1 MKDFRDDIFCKIANY
16 QITACI
22 YTDMDGVI
30 SGVTDALNVAAEIG
44 LTVNYTV
51 SEGDEVFS
59 GDLIAEISGTPKQ
72 ICQAEDQ
79 LIGCISKYS
88 GVATAAKKF
97 VEKAG
102 PKMRVVCGSH
112 KKATFEIKEKL
123 RAAIVT
129 GGAHIRISDEP
140 MVYLDKNYVAMF
152 GGIQKALM
160 AVAQIM
166 DRKKA
171 IQIKGRNE
179 SGDIVREAWTAVSS
193 GADIVYVDTGNVTDL
208 KLVTDAL
215 KPKLKELEETESYRH
230 VEFAFGGGVVFSDMD
245 AIRDAGADI
254 VGVGRAIIDAPLM
267 DLRLEVTD
275 VKDPSLTHDGYN
287 LLDKHELMIQG
298 ISLDETN
305 LNELAAVVAEEIGV
319 APEDTL
325 VIDVRDRAVALDIL
339 QSHLDPEK
347 FISKEKT
354 ILKRLSQL
362 KGVCLDPGAQ
372 VTSNGM
378 LGWIAG
384 DEVDIDQSRQEIA
397 RSKEIGMQI
406 MKAVSRRVIVFPTGS
421 EIESGEVEDTNTTL
435 VMQKFSEAGFTAEK
449 GEVLKDD
456 LYLFSG
462 KLRLAAENGY
472 GVSITTG
479 GVGAE
484 NKDFSVEAIQ
494 LLDPK
499 ACTPYIAKFRA
510 GHGRHSKDGIR
521 IGVGQ
526 MGLTTYIALPGP
538 NDEVSVCIDTVV
550 KGVSEGWSKEILA
563 HEIAKLLRTRL
574 QKKIG
579 IEHSSVC

>member
-1 MKDFRDDIFCKIANY
+1 
-16 QITACI
+16 
-22 YTDMDGVI
+22 
-30 SGVTDALNVAAEIG
+30 
-44 LTVNYTV
+44 
-51 SEGDEVFS
+51 
-59 GDLIAEISGTPKQ
+59 
-72 ICQAEDQ
+72 
-79 LIGCISKYS
+79 
-88 GVATAAKKF
+88 
-97 VEKAG
+97 
-102 PKMRVVCGSH
+102 
-112 KKATFEIKEKL
+112 
-123 RAAIVT
+123 
-129 GGAHIRISDEP
+129 
-140 MVYLDKNYVAMF
+140 
-152 GGIQKALM
+152 
-160 AVAQIM
+160 
-166 DRKKA
+166 
-171 IQIKGRNE
+171 
-179 SGDIVREAWTAVSS
+179 
-193 GADIVYVDTGNVTDL
+193 
-208 KLVTDAL
+208 
-215 KPKLKELEETESYRH
+215 
-230 VEFAFGGGVVFSDMD
+230 
-245 AIRDAGADI
+245 
-254 VGVGRAIIDAPLM
+254 
-267 DLRLEVTD
+267 
-275 VKDPSLTHDGYN
+275 
-287 LLDKHELMIQG
+287 
-298 ISLDETN
+298 
-305 LNELAAVVAEEIGV
+305 
-319 APEDTL
+319 
-325 VIDVRDRAVALDIL
+325 
-339 QSHLDPEK
+339 
-347 FISKEKT
+347 
-354 ILKRLSQL
+354 
-362 KGVCLDPGAQ
+362 
-372 VTSNGM
+372 M